1 MALLVHYLPLDEALC
16 AAPPPPPCAAV
27 PSLSR
32 CVVGGS
38 DDEFELPTAH
48 CEDRKGPKEG
58 VDARAADGYAT
69 ATYVQD
75 ERQM

>member
-1 MALLVHYLPLDEALC
+1 MRRSPLPVSWC
-16 AAPPPPPCAAV
+16 AHPSHAV
-27 PSLSR
+27 SWA
-32 CVVGGS
+32 GA

-48 CEDRKGPKEG
+48 CEDRKGPKTGEG

>member
-1 MALLVHYLPLDEALC
+1 MKRCAPLP
-16 AAPPPPPCAAV
+16 APPPRVLLWDPSHAV
-27 PSLSR
+27 SWA
-32 CVVGGS
+32 GA

-48 CEDRKGPKEG
+48 CEDRKAPKAGEG
-58 VDARAADGYAT
+58 VDARTADGYAT

>member
-1 MALLVHYLPLDEALC
+1 MKRCAPLPAPRVLVCH
-16 AAPPPPPCAAV
+16 
-27 PSLSR
+27 PSHTVSWA
-32 CVVGGS
+32 GA

-48 CEDRKGPKEG
+48 CEDRKGPKGEG

>member
-1 MALLVHYLPLDEALC
+1 MRRSPSAPVSCCAIPLT
-16 AAPPPPPCAAV
+16 
-27 PSLSR
+27 LSWA
-32 CVVGGS
+32 GA

-48 CEDRKGPKEG
+48 CEDRKGPKAGEG
-58 VDARAADGYAT
+58 VDARVAAADGYAT

>member
-1 MALLVHYLPLDEALC
+1 MKRCAPLPAPRVLVCHPSH
-16 AAPPPPPCAAV
+16 AV
-27 PSLSR
+27 SWA
-32 CVVGGS
+32 GA

-48 CEDRKGPKEG
+48 CEDRKGKSGEG

>member
-1 MALLVHYLPLDEALC
+1 MKRCAPLPLRPRVLLC
-16 AAPPPPPCAAV
+16 R
-27 PSLSR
+27 PSHS
-32 CVVGGS
+32 VSWAGA

-48 CEDRKGPKEG
+48 CEDRKGPKAGEG
-58 VDARAADGYAT
+58 VDARVTAADGYAT